1 MDGEAMTIKFI
12 NAPDAAPAGGHYS
25 HAVSANGFTFV
36 SGILPVVAGA
46 QGHTILPIANQMES
60 VLANALAILTEA
72 GYTREQVVKTT
83 IYVVDIA
90 NWPEIDSLYAAFF
103 GSHRPAR
110 AVVPVPALHHGYSV
124 EMELMLVET

>member
-1 MDGEAMTIKFI
+1 MTIRFI
-12 NAPDAAPAGGHYS
+12 NAPDAAEAGGHYS
-25 HAVSANGFTFV
+25 HAVGANGFTFV
-36 SGILPVVAGA
+36 SGILPVVARA
-46 QGHTILPIANQMES
+46 EGHDILPIANQMES

-72 GYTREQVVKTT
+72 GHTRAQVVKTT

-90 NWPEIDSLYAAFF
+90 HWPEIDSLYATFF

-124 EMELMLVET
+124 EIELMLVET